1 MILRIQTSR
10 ILKKRPNV
18 FFILLVSFLI
28 LSCKRDSRKEAE
40 AIKSEQTNHE
50 LSKAEKLVN
59 EAISRAGGMD
69 NWATK
74 KTLSYTK
81 TIQSYDYTGTLLRT
95 VAQAHKYQLRPSFK
109 ANIRWEQNGS
119 SHEIINNGKQ
129 AWKLVDGEIQ
139 QDEASV
145 NNAWNS
151 SFGSH
156 YMVSMPFK
164 LKDPGIQLKYMGI
177 DTLSNKKV
185 VHKLKV
191 TYEKGAGSSG
201 GMHTWLYFLNTENF
215 QFEANF
221 LNHGKGY
228 SYTDYDTFSEV
239 DALTLTKERKSYTS
253 NEQNEPLQLKT
264 IYSNSNI
271 RFDEELSEDLFT
283 LDKQ

>member
-18 FFILLVSFLI
+18 FFVLLVSFLI
-28 LSCKRDSRKEAE
+28 LSCNRDSKKEME
-40 AIKSEQTNHE
+40 AIKSEQMNLE
-50 LSKAEKLVN
+50 LNPAEKLVN
-59 EAISRAGGMD
+59 DAIIHAGGMD

-81 TIQSYDYTGTLLRT
+81 TIQSYDSTGTLLRT
-95 VAQAHKYQLRPSFK
+95 VAQAHKYQLRPTFK
-109 ANIRWEQNGS
+109 ANMRWKQNGS
-119 SHEIINNGKQ
+119 QYEIINNGKQ
-129 AWKLVDGEIQ
+129 AWKLIDGAVQ
-139 QDEASV
+139 KDEASV

-164 LKDPGIQLKYMGI
+164 LKDPGTLLEYMGI
-177 DTLSNKKV
+177 YTLSNKKV

-201 GMHTWLYFLNTENF
+201 GMHTWHYFLNTENF
-215 QFEANF
+215 LFEASF

-239 DALTLTKERKSYTS
+239 DGLTLTKERESYVANEKKKPIRLKSV
-253 NEQNEPLQLKT
+253 
-264 IYSNSNI
+264 YSNSNI
-271 RFDEELSEDLFT
+271 RFNEEFSEDLFVVN
-283 LDKQ
+283 KQ